1 MGKELLTGE
10 HFIHGDAAC
19 AEGGI
24 AAGCR
29 FFAGY
34 PITPATEVAERMAR
48 AILPHELETPP
59 PLPRVGPRRVPCRRC
74 VRPARRWLAPT
85 SPKQRPAP
93 RRGGHRSDRR
103 SDDRGVIGFRA
114 KLYRGRPRRD
124 DRSWLEGSGRC
135 HRESNSAADAA
146 GLELHDYRSAGANQ

>member
-1 MGKELLTGE
+1 MGKEVLTGE

-48 AILPHELETPP
+48 RLPE
-59 PLPRVGPRRVPCRRC
+59 VGGIYIQKWLSAWPEGYLRWAEFTSRWKMKL
-74 VRPARRWLAPT
+74 RRWQPSL
-85 SPKQRPAP
+85 
-93 RRGGHRSDRR
+93 GHP
-103 SDDRGVIGFRA
+103 GVV
-114 KLYRGRPRRD
+114 
-124 DRSWLEGSGRC
+124 
-135 HRESNSAADAA
+135 
-146 GLELHDYRSAGANQ
+146 